1 LERSSTMSS
10 SRAGALADTGQVDDH
25 GDVVVAAAGVPPHV
39 LVDPMISTPSNRPGS
54 LIKTLLP
61 SASTA
66 LLAVFQ
72 DAVRPSATRAMVRC

>member
-1 LERSSTMSS
+1 
-10 SRAGALADTGQVDDH
+10 
-25 GDVVVAAAGVPPHV
+25 
-39 LVDPMISTPSNRPGS
+39 

-72 DAVRPSATRAMVRC
+72 DAVRPSATRATVRC